1 MLWDKAEDEL
11 NFNIFVGFDGFVD
24 KILKPVRMK
33 DKEGTEF
40 FLTMKEFADYLIG
53 KEGKSCSV
61 AVEKVQEKIGGN
73 MPIVANAL
81 GTLGCR
87 TVCVGAMGIPEVLP
101 IFRKMSGN
109 CRLVSVANPGYSD
122 ALEFESGKLMLGDN
136 GDIDALDYRR
146 LVEAVPE
153 EAFISYLEECDGA
166 AFLNWGE
173 LIGSNDIW
181 ENILFKIL
189 PRCKFGGKKIMLMDF
204 SDFSKRQKEE
214 VEKLTELMKGYAQYF
229 DIVVSLNENELEQFS
244 EKLGFEETDTEGKVL
259 TLSRRFACKELVLHL
274 LGASCYVKDDKVISI
289 KKEIVKNPRTIT
301 GGGDNFN
308 AGLLLGLL
316 LKMNMETAVRFGA
329 GLSSLY
335 VKYGREVTWKEL
347 REYSF

>member
-33 DKEGTEF
+33 GKEGTEF

-81 GTLGCR
+81 GTLGCS

-109 CRLVSVANPGYSD
+109 CRLISVANPGYSD

-153 EAFISYLEECDGA
+153 EAFIGYLEECDGA

-189 PRCKFGGKKIMLMDF
+189 PWRWG
-204 SDFSKRQKEE
+204 R
-214 VEKLTELMKGYAQYF
+214 
-229 DIVVSLNENELEQFS
+229 
-244 EKLGFEETDTEGKVL
+244 
-259 TLSRRFACKELVLHL
+259 SR
-274 LGASCYVKDDKVISI
+274 
-289 KKEIVKNPRTIT
+289 
-301 GGGDNFN
+301 
-308 AGLLLGLL
+308 
-316 LKMNMETAVRFGA
+316 
-329 GLSSLY
+329 
-335 VKYGREVTWKEL
+335 
-347 REYSF
+347 

>member
-1 MLWDKAEDEL
+1 M
-11 NFNIFVGFDGFVD
+11 
-24 KILKPVRMK
+24 
-33 DKEGTEF
+33 
-40 FLTMKEFADYLIG
+40 
-53 KEGKSCSV
+53 
-61 AVEKVQEKIGGN
+61 
-73 MPIVANAL
+73 
-81 GTLGCR
+81 
-87 TVCVGAMGIPEVLP
+87 
-101 IFRKMSGN
+101 
-109 CRLVSVANPGYSD
+109 
-122 ALEFESGKLMLGDN
+122 
-136 GDIDALDYRR
+136 
-146 LVEAVPE
+146 PE